1 MRIVFR
7 HVLYG
12 TDIATRGAHSNG
24 NRGSARRASRIW
36 RTTSCTISIA
46 TSVPYCWPRL
56 LLHQQQSWRPPN
68 LKTPTSRF
76 ESTIGTTVIITTGM
90 TTKTALTGVTCKN
103 STGVIVN
110 TKDSITGCRSTIGA
124 GATVIRT
131 ATTTADR
138 QQTVSGSPV
147 CQRA

>member
-7 HVLYG
+7 LVLYG
-12 TDIATRGAHSNG
+12 TDSAARGAHSNG

-36 RTTSCTISIA
+36 RTTSCTTSIA
-46 TSVPYCWPRL
+46 TSVPYCWLRL
-56 LLHQQQSWRPPN
+56 LLHQRQSWRPPN

-110 TKDSITGCRSTIGA
+110 TKGSITECRSTIGA

-138 QQTVSGSPV
+138 QQTVSGLPV